1 MSVPQ
6 QINFVRRLEE
16 YDDTIM
22 LFVAEKQKKTILKV
36 FFRFFNCD
44 III

>member
-22 LFVAEKQKKTILKV
+22 LFVAEKQKKTILKFSLDSLIV
-36 FFRFFNCD
+36 TL
-44 III
+44 